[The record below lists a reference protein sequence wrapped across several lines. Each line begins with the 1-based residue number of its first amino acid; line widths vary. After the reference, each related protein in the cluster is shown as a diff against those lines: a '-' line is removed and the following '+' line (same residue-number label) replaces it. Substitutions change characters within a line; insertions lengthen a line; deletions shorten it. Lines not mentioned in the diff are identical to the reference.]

1 MYNLLNSTINSID
14 QLAKFNATLNSFF
27 FWFSAF
33 LLVIG
38 IIAIILTK
46 DFKYISLGSLL
57 VIFLIFRL
65 IDFLAGSGIIE
76 SFFILIFNI
85 LKLFFL
91 NIKII
96 TIILFLISLLL
107 IIYKSITK
115 KTDR

>member
-27 FWFSAF
+27 FWFSVF

-38 IIAIILTK
+38 IIAIIVTG
-46 DFKYISLGSLL
+46 DFKYISFGSLL
-57 VIFLIFRL
+57 IVYLLFRL
-65 IDFLAGSGIIE
+65 IDFLAGSGILK
-76 SFFILIFNI
+76 SFFILTFNI

-107 IIYKSITK
+107 IIYKAILK
-115 KTDR
+115 KN